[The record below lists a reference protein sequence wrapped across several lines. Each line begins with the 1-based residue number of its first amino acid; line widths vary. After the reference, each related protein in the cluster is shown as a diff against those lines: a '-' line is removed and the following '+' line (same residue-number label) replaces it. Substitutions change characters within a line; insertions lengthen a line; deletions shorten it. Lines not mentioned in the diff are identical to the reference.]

1 MSRPKNCWKQAS
13 PSCKRWQCLLR
24 FPCIKAIRPV
34 SNTWLLFIPIRKR
47 VPPKSLLDMVD
58 DRERL
63 NSMTLMKSLTSL
75 DSAARTP
82 SDPCARAKMASG
94 VSVLMEAQADVN
106 WLRPFGPSVLI
117 RPKAQRPKTVKMR
130 LRLFVRSIVRR
141 LPQNKGNQLALAYG
155 MFVIIYAVCKLFF
168 EVYLLFA
175 TPTKFF
181 LEY

>member
-1 MSRPKNCWKQAS
+1 
-13 PSCKRWQCLLR
+13 
-24 FPCIKAIRPV
+24 
-34 SNTWLLFIPIRKR
+34 
-47 VPPKSLLDMVD
+47 MVD

-63 NSMTLMKSLTSL
+63 NGMTLMKSLTSL
-75 DSAARTP
+75 DSAARAP

-94 VSVLMEAQADVN
+94 VSVLMEAQNDVN
-106 WLRPFGPSVLI
+106 WLRPFGPPVLI
-117 RPKAQRPKTVKMR
+117 RPKAQRPKTLKMR

-168 EVYLLFA
+168 EVYLLFT